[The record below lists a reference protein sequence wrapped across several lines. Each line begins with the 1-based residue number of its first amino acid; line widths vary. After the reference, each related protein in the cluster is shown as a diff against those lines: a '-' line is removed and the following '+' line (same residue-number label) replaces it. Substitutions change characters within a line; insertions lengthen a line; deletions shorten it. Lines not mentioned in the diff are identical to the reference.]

1 MSEVIINVDNI
12 SKLYRLGT
20 IGTGHLRQDVHR
32 WWQHKILKK
41 EDTFFKTDIAGN
53 KERPDYIWALKNVS
67 FDINEGEVLGVIG
80 RNGSGKSTL
89 LKILSRIIRPTHGI
103 VRGRG
108 KVNSLLEI
116 GTGFHPEL
124 SGRENI
130 YISGHMLGM
139 KRAEIKEKFDEI
151 IDFSGVEK
159 FLDTPVK
166 RYSSGMYVRLAF
178 AVAAHLEPDILI
190 VDEVLAVG
198 DSEFQKKCMGKMKDV
213 STDKGRTIIFVSH
226 SMHAINMLCSRAIWL
241 QKGAISA
248 MGDTS
253 PVIHKYLASTQNKVW
268 NQKWTTLAEAP
279 GNEVI
284 KVLSV
289 ELIPQLPNST
299 KPIDILTPLTLRFT
313 FYNFLEGINLM
324 TCLHLF
330 TLEGECVFDVCAAPV
345 ICKDGTMEGEWL
357 IPGNTLRYGSYYFS
371 IMFVKDTTDPI
382 YYLEECVYFDVE
394 DYREKTS
401 HYHTWQGYLHP
412 KLPYKLAEVNV
423 KQVDDKLVL

>member
-1 MSEVIINVDNI
+1 MSDVIIKVEGV

-20 IGTGHLRQDVHR
+20 IGTGQLRQDVHR
-32 WWQHKILKK
+32 WWQQKVLKK
-41 EDTFFKTDIAGN
+41 KDAFFQTNGTN
-53 KERPDYIWALKNVS
+53 KESSDYLWALKNVS
-67 FDINEGEVLGVIG
+67 FEINEGDVCGIIG

-89 LKILSRIIRPTHGI
+89 LKILSRIIRPTEGR
-103 VRGRG
+103 VLGRG

-130 YISGHMLGM
+130 YLSGHMLGM
-139 KRAEIKEKFDEI
+139 KRSEIKEKYDEI
-151 IDFSGVEK
+151 VDFSGVEK

-178 AVAAHLEPDILI
+178 SVAAHLEPDILI

-226 SMHAINMLCSRAIWL
+226 SMHAINMLCTKALWL
-241 QKGAISA
+241 QKGILSA
-248 MGDTS
+248 TGDTQT
-253 PVIHKYLASTQNKVW
+253 VIHKYLASTQNKVW
-268 NQKWTTLAEAP
+268 KQEWRASAKAP
-279 GNEVI
+279 GNEFI

-289 ELIPQLPNST
+289 ELVPDMPDHS
-299 KPIDILTPLTLRFT
+299 KPIDILTPLALKFT
-313 FYNFLEGINLM
+313 FSNHVGGINLM

-345 ICKDGTMEGEWL
+345 ICEEGTLNAEWSV
-357 IPGNTLRYGSYYFS
+357 PGNTLPQGSYYFS
-371 IMFVKDTTDPI
+371 IMFVRDATDPL
-382 YYLEECVYFDVE
+382 YYLTECVYFDVE
-394 DYREKTS
+394 DCREKTD

-412 KLPYKLAEVNV
+412 RLPFTLAPATV
-423 KQVDDKLVL
+423 KQPSISIL